1 MADEVLALVTLIFIK
16 TYPVGRKAERIT
28 QDIFASLLPYFSVA
42 SILSILSIL
51 AEFKVLSS
59 VVNCL
64 AFAEL
69 NNE

>member
-28 QDIFASLLPYFSVA
+28 QDIFAFLLPYFSVA
-42 SILSILSIL
+42 SVFSIL

>member
-42 SILSILSIL
+42 SVLSVL

>member
-42 SILSILSIL
+42 SVFSIL